1 MTLSASEWADSVSII
16 PIESKGKKPLIPWK
30 EYTERIAPREERA
43 EWRKRWP
50 GCNWGLVTGS
60 ISSYTVLDFDKDEG
74 RALFN
79 EYKVAGTCPVNITAN
94 GYHALFAVEADPI
107 GNATRIAPGLDVRGK
122 RLHRHPAVNTSHWQA
137 LPMAGGAVDAP
148 SCASFA
154 RMVLPTMGGDGG
166 DGGSGGGAGD

>member
-1 MTLSASEWADSVSII
+1 M
-16 PIESKGKKPLIPWK
+16 
-30 EYTERIAPREERA
+30 
-43 EWRKRWP
+43 
-50 GCNWGLVTGS
+50 TGS

-107 GNATRIAPGLDVRGK
+107 GNDHEDRAGTGRAGGK